1 MSFYDRDNNITGV
14 ETLTGLTFSPDYG
27 STATFETRSSYFPFS
42 DKVSNNVSAG
52 LNSVVGRYNLK
63 FQLRESDA
71 QKLVN
76 FYESQSGTGI
86 FAVSDGSSIYRT
98 LSGSIED
105 LQFSTQNNGK
115 YNIDLSFD
123 VDRNASPLKWSGQ
136 SFVNHDF
143 QKWQSGVSFQEDDI
157 VYFEHDLEEPT
168 NNFFYCSSSHLS
180 ALSNHP
186 LSTGQKW
193 TTNLFS
199 QPNDQFSVRT
209 KPLVSKT
216 QLKGSFTERIKE
228 QKNIHSLDGL
238 EFNYK
243 NISDKKTKALLH
255 FLEGRLGYK
264 RFEYQPPEIYNR
276 PKTFFAPSWTH
287 QWNYKDSNNLT
298 ISASEDPFGM
308 IASGKPNFLLVQ
320 DSGRSSLVF
329 SVTGHGNLFLDS
341 GNGKQLLSSVSN
353 TINWNNTS
361 KKNAAKIYGRIAGF
375 TGTSQ
380 SLVSAKISSAALTHL
395 NLSENS
401 LFSLSLTEA
410 NNLQEL
416 RAQNNNIGGFDL
428 ARKPNLEYADISN
441 NGLSYL
447 EIGDSP
453 DLTELYA
460 QNNSLPPAYLNG
472 ALQDLVSNRQ
482 LSGVVNF
489 SNNSGLSPSSL
500 SYVSTLTGRFWNVDY
515 EYYPLVVDS
524 HPSPSISFA
533 PVDSFP
539 FIVAISDT
547 HENACLLVENINCL
561 TNSGSFSLSTRINF
575 SETSAID
582 EYQIGDR
589 FYVQGSGFTLYVEK
603 ICCDIA
609 AYVSGP
615 ESCVVSTSPSSSV
628 SPTDSSASNVSVSMP
643 CMSASPPSASGPS
656 NTSVS
661 P

>member
-71 QKLVN
+71 QKLVH

-136 SFVNHDF
+136 SFVNHSF
-143 QKWQSGVSFQEDDI
+143 QKWESGVSFHEDDI

-168 NNFFYCSSSHLS
+168 NNFFYCSSSHFS

-276 PKTFFAPSWTH
+276 PKTFFSPSWTH

-320 DSGRSSLVF
+320 DSGNGSLVF
-329 SVTGHGNLFLDS
+329 SITGHGNLFLDS
-341 GNGKQLLSSVSN
+341 GNGKQLLNSISN
-353 TINWNNTS
+353 TINWSNTS
-361 KKNAAKIYGRIAGF
+361 KKNGAKIYGRIAGF

-395 NLSENS
+395 NLSGNN
-401 LFSLSLTEA
+401 LFSLSLAEA

-416 RAQNNNIGGFDL
+416 RAQNNSIGGFDL
-428 ARKPNLEYADISN
+428 ARKPSLEYADISN

-460 QNNSLPPAYLNG
+460 QNNNLPPAYLNG

-482 LSGVVNF
+482 FSGVVNF
-489 SNNSGLSPSSL
+489 SGNSGLDPSSL
-500 SYVSTLTGRFWNVDY
+500 GYVCTLTGRFWDVGY
-515 EYYPLVVDS
+515 EYYPLPTTTTTTPAPQSPGFSGYILNVGYNDDSVDPLS
-524 HPSPSISFA
+524 GACLISPSGYD
-533 PVDSFP
+533 VLCNTG
-539 FIVAISDT
+539 V
-547 HENACLLVENINCL
+547 
-561 TNSGSFSLSTRINF
+561 FSEVTRVNF
-575 SETSAID
+575 SNSQEILTGSSD
-582 EYQIGDR
+582 
-589 FYVQGSGFTLYVEK
+589 FYLSDGSTFSFFSK
-603 ICCDIA
+603 ICCSIA
-609 AYVSGP
+609 ERVDFGDCSVPTTGP
-615 ESCVVSTSPSSSV
+615 
-628 SPTDSSASNVSVSMP
+628 PTTD
-643 CMSASPPSASGPS
+643 PPSTTVAPTTAPPTTAPPGTTEPPISTTP
-656 NTSVS
+656 
-661 P
+661 PP